1 MAHHE
6 TILNALSDAGVEFI
20 VGGGMAC
27 VLQGVERLTMD
38 VDVAVMMKEKNRE
51 RLVEVTKNLGLIPR
65 VPLNPRSLMDPAVRR
80 VVLEEKKAIVF
91 TFLHP
96 DRPSFQLDVFLRPD
110 LAYETLLQDAE
121 WMSLEGRKIQVLN
134 RQKLLALK
142 KNIQPPRP
150 KDLLDIAALEGMQN
164 DE

>member
-27 VLQGVERLTMD
+27 ILQGVERLTMD
-38 VDVAVMMKEKNRE
+38 VDVAVMMQEKNWE
-51 RLVEVTKNLGLIPR
+51 RLVKVTENLGLIPR
-65 VPLNPRSLMDPAVRR
+65 VPLNPRSLIDPAVRR
-80 VVLEEKKAIVF
+80 VVLDEKKAIVF

-96 DRPSFQLDVFLRPD
+96 DRPSLQLDVFLRPD
-110 LAYETLLQDAE
+110 LAYEVLLKDAQ
-121 WMSLEGRKIQVLN
+121 WMNLEGRKIQVLN

-142 KNIQPPRP
+142 KAIQPPRP
-150 KDLLDIAALEGMQN
+150 KDLLDIAALEGMPKR
-164 DE
+164 